1 MDSPPTLSLCIVT
14 YQAAPLLRECLAS
27 LFQFPPAVPFEI
39 IIVDNASTDHTV
51 AMLEQEYPN
60 VILVQNQTNL
70 GYAASMNQALR
81 AAQGQFLVQL
91 NPDTLTKA
99 GSFDKLI
106 EFMEQHPEV
115 GICGPKV
122 LNPDGTMQKSCRRGE
137 STPLAVIAQFTGL
150 ARLFPHNPHLAQ
162 YTQSYR
168 DENETHAVAG
178 VSGSC
183 MMIRR
188 AVVEQ
193 IGYLD
198 ERFFAYQEDADY
210 CFRARQAGWLVYYV
224 PTAQIIHFGG
234 LGGSHV
240 HPYRSMW
247 EWHRSYWNYYRK
259 NLAVNYPAWFNGI
272 YYLMMLAKL
281 GLGALGEVV
290 GLGRFSSSRKR
301 AKADRYFNKD

>member
-27 LFQFPPAVPFEI
+27 VYKFSPTVPFEI
-39 IIVDNASTDHTV
+39 IVVDNASTDHTV

-70 GYAASMNQALR
+70 GYAASMNQAIHLAR
-81 AAQGQFLVQL
+81 GRYIVQL
-91 NPDTLTKA
+91 NPDTLTQA

-115 GICGPKV
+115 GICGPMV

-162 YTQSYR
+162 YTMSYR

-224 PTAQIIHFGG
+224 PAAQIIHFGG

-259 NLAVNYPAWFNGI
+259 NLAVNYPVWFNGI

-281 GLGALGEVV
+281 GLGALGEVI